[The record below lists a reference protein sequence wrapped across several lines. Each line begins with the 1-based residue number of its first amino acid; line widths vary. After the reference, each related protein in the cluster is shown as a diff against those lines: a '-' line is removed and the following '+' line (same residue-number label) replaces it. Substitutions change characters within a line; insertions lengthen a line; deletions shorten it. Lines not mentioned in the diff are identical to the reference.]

1 MPELEFD
8 RHVAHSPAQMLA
20 LVADMASYPRFI
32 PNCRSMELKPDRLA
46 ADGGCFA
53 KMTLSFG
60 PITQAYTSRVTVDPV
75 GNRIDARATDGP
87 FSHLVSQWQFL
98 PEGSG
103 TRVHFGIDFKISNP
117 LIAAVA
123 EPAFAAK
130 QREIMDAFIAEADRR
145 YGGQPSLA

>member
-20 LVADMASYPRFI
+20 LVGDMASYPRFI

-60 PITQAYTSRVTVDPV
+60 PITQGYTSRVVLDPAALT
-75 GNRIDARATDGP
+75 IDARATDGP
-87 FSHLVSQWQFL
+87 FSHLVSRWRFE
-98 PEGSG
+98 PEGQG
-103 TRVHFGIDFKISNP
+103 AHIHFDLDFKISNP

-130 QREIMDAFIAEADRR
+130 QGEIMDAFVTEANRR
-145 YGGQPSLA
+145 YGG